1 MPPCQGLSL
10 DTSASYIIRI
20 QGRLDPSWSDR
31 LGGVAIQIE
40 DPAGKATITVLRGR
54 FIDQAALAGVLS
66 TLYDLGFPLLSVE
79 CVGLGHR

>member
-1 MPPCQGLSL
+1 MPPCQSLSP

-31 LGGVAIQIE
+31 LGEVAIETE
-40 DPAGKATITVLRGR
+40 DHAGKATITVLSGR
-54 FIDQAALAGVLS
+54 FVDQAALAGVLS

-79 CVGLGHR
+79 CVDHGHS